1 MSGYGDDLISGA
13 NTGLSIYKGAT
24 SGSPLG
30 QARAGLTA
38 AKAYGKLAGASGWNT
53 GATGA
58 LDALSIYQGLKQGGV
73 QGYGKAAGSGLQL
86 AGMLSSNPALSAA
99 GGYILAPL
107 SIYNAVNNW
116 QSGKTGS
123 NALNGAEAGAAV
135 GSVIPGIGT
144 LIGGVVGG
152 AVGALSSAFGPGAK
166 DPETA
171 SVQGLLDYT
180 GSHGNDPRIAQQA
193 SNPYLELAGLMDRR
207 ESTLPM
213 YQQYGRMGEQK
224 FSNDLAGQIN
234 SAFGDQGIQSG
245 SLKGDKWS
253 VDPSTGNYVL
263 TTPTGGKAIY
273 KPQDAAAEVYNSTID
288 PWVSSMGKGY
298 SNVGDTYKATTQGLL
313 QDMTGQY
320 LSGQAAQNWKAVG
333 GDSPFQNIYA
343 GSPFTAAP
351 AAPTPRTA
359 PMAGGERQGA
369 KMVSRG
375 GRIKYR
381 YDDGGDVSV
390 DDAGAASPDWE
401 PELED
406 ISDAQ
411 VQSALDQ
418 ANFGEDYN
426 PYNIVNSS
434 NDPYAYGGGG
444 GSSNPYAGLGNLLQ
458 GLGLSGSSL
467 NSAAPYAA
475 LLPLLQSVLGGNKG
489 AQAPGVPSQ
498 YSGPLLNM
506 QSAPAF
512 NRQQNPIRMTQDQ
525 WLHSAEGPEQ
535 NFYSGNQ
542 LPITPMSAPNAA
554 QMTPGSQ
561 GGSPYTGAQTN
572 PYNVVGGLGAQVQQ
586 AQQAPPSNA
595 PGMALQVD
603 PGSTYKA
610 PDVSPMPIMWGGGN
624 TGHLAMA
631 AGGLACFGGGGPYS
645 IDSSGSGLGGLGH
658 VKGPGDGT
666 SDSIALKNAY
676 LSNGE
681 YVIDAPTV
689 SMAGNGSN
697 DAGAKVF
704 DRIRSDIRKHGGKA
718 LARGKQPMTAK
729 QVNVANYMGGGR

>member
-1 MSGYGDDLISGA
+1 MSGFDDLIGGA

-24 SGSPLG
+24 SGKPLG

-38 AKAYGKLAGASGWNT
+38 AKAYGKLTGASGWNA

-58 LDALSIYQGLKQGGV
+58 LDALNVYQGIKQGGW

-86 AGMLSSNPALSAA
+86 AGMLSNNPALGAA

-107 SIYNAVNNW
+107 SVYNAVNNW

-135 GSVIPGIGT
+135 GSIIPGIGT
-144 LIGGVVGG
+144 LIGGLVGG

-166 DPETA
+166 DPETTA
-171 SVQGLLDYT
+171 VQGLLDYT

-193 SNPYLELAGLMDRR
+193 NNPYLQLAGLMDRR

-234 SAFGDQGIQSG
+234 NAFTTGIGTGAFQ
-245 SLKGDKWS
+245 GDKWS
-253 VDPSTGNYVL
+253 KDASGNYVL
-263 TTPTGGKAIY
+263 TTPTGGRTIY
-273 KPQDAAAEVYNSTID
+273 KPQDAAAEVYATTVD
-288 PWVSSMGKGY
+288 PWVSKMGQGY

-320 LSGQAAQNWKAVG
+320 LSGQAAQNWKAIG
-333 GDSPFQNIYA
+333 GDSPFQNIYS

-351 AAPTPRTA
+351 PPPTA
-359 PMAGGERQGA
+359 SVAGGVRQGA
-369 KMVSRG
+369 KMARG
-375 GRIKYR
+375 GKVKRR
-381 YDDGGDVSV
+381 YDDGGDVYTT
-390 DDAGAASPDWE
+390 DDGGDDYSMPDFSN
-401 PELED
+401 PELQD
-406 ISDAQ
+406 ISNED
-411 VQSALDQ
+411 VQDSLDQ
-418 ANFGEDYN
+418 ANYYPGGD
-426 PYNIVNSS
+426 PYNIVNAY
-434 NDPYAYGGGG
+434 NDPYAYGLGDSGGGG
-444 GSSNPYAGLGNLLQ
+444 GSGSSGGLAGLGSLLQ

-467 NSAAPYAA
+467 SSIAPYAA
-475 LLPLLQSVLGGNKG
+475 LLPLLQSALGGNKG

-498 YSGPLLNM
+498 YSGPLMNL
-506 QSAPAF
+506 QTPPAF
-512 NRQQNPIRMTQDQ
+512 NRQQNPVQMSQDQ
-525 WLHSAEGPEQ
+525 WLHSAEGPEL

-542 LPITPMSAPNAA
+542 LPTTPMSAPNAA
-554 QMTPGSQ
+554 QMTS
-561 GGSPYTGAQTN
+561 SPYSGAQGN
-572 PYNVVGGLGAQVQQ
+572 PYNVVGGLNPGGNVTQPPQQ
-586 AQQAPPSNA
+586 GMQA
-595 PGMALQVD
+595 
-603 PGSTYKA
+603 
-610 PDVSPMPIMWGGGN
+610 PMPIMWNGGN
-624 TGHLAMA
+624 AGQLAMA
-631 AGGLACFGGGGPYS
+631 QGGLAYGVGGSTS

-666 SDSIALKNAY
+666 SDSIKLKNAY

-718 LARGKQPMTAK
+718 LAKGKQPMTAK

>member
-1 MSGYGDDLISGA
+1 MSTPMDYLNTGIGGA

-24 SGSPLG
+24 SGNPLG
-30 QARAGLTA
+30 EARAGLNA
-38 AKAYGKLAGASGWNT
+38 AKLYGRLTGAGGVNT

-58 LDALSIYQGLKQGGV
+58 LDALSIYQGLQQGGV
-73 QGYGKAAGSGLQL
+73 RGYGQAAGSGLRL
-86 AGMLSSNPALSAA
+86 AGLLSNNPELASI
-99 GGYILAPL
+99 GGYVMAPL
-107 SIYNAVNNW
+107 AVYNAVNNW

-123 NALNGAEAGAAV
+123 DALNGAEAGAAV

-144 LIGGVVGG
+144 VIGGLVGG

-171 SVQGLLDYT
+171 GVQGLLDYT

-207 ESTLPM
+207 SSTLPM

-224 FSNDLAGQIN
+224 FANDLAGQIN
-234 SAFGDQGIQSG
+234 QAFTGGIGTGTFQ
-245 SLKGDKWS
+245 GDKWS
-253 VDPSTGNYVL
+253 KDASGNYVL
-263 TTPTGGKAIY
+263 TTPTGGKTIY
-273 KPQDAAAEVYNSTID
+273 KPQDAAAEVYATTVD
-288 PWVSSMGKGY
+288 PWVSKMGTGY

-320 LSGQAAQNWKAVG
+320 LSGQAGQDWKAVG
-333 GDSPFQNIYA
+333 GDSPFQNIYS

-351 AAPTPRTA
+351 TAPTPQAA
-359 PMAGGERQGA
+359 PAAAAGVQRGRMMA
-369 KMVSRG
+369 RG
-375 GRIKYR
+375 GKVKRY
-381 YDDGGDVSV
+381 YDDGGDVST
-390 DDAGAASPDWE
+390 DTSGDMGAASPDWQ
-401 PELED
+401 PQLQD
-406 ISDAQ
+406 VTDQQ
-411 VQSALDQ
+411 VQDALQ
-418 ANFGEDYN
+418 Q
-426 PYNIVNSS
+426 PYYSTDVGGGGVDPYSIVNAQ
-434 NDPYAYGGGG
+434 NDPYVYGGYSGGSGSSGG
-444 GSSNPYAGLGNLLQ
+444 GLSGLGSLLQ

-467 NSAAPYAA
+467 NSIAPYAA
-475 LLPLLQSVLGGNKG
+475 LLPLLQSALGGNKG

-506 QSAPAF
+506 QTPPAF
-512 NRQQNPIRMTQDQ
+512 NRQQNPINMSQQQ
-525 WLHSAEGPEQ
+525 WLHAAENGPEL

-554 QMTPGSQ
+554 QMTS
-561 GGSPYTGAQTN
+561 SPYSGAQTN
-572 PYNVVGGLGAQVQQ
+572 PYNVVGGNVLQGAGQMPM
-586 AQQAPPSNA
+586 APAGNTMNTQPL
-595 PGMALQVD
+595 PVGYG
-603 PGSTYKA
+603 GSRV
-610 PDVSPMPIMWGGGN
+610 PPIM
-624 TGHLAMA
+624 MA
-631 AGGLACFGGGGPYS
+631 QGGLAHLGHGGTTF
-645 IDSSGSGLGGLGH
+645 DSTGSGLGGLGH

-718 LARGKQPMTAK
+718 LAKGKQPMTAK